1 MGRLFVCLAT
11 MKIILIVRVV
21 VIIVDRIIIAVII
34 IIAAIIVCGCVV
46 CMYASADRHKYD
58 IHREISLYIL
68 KPRAIKSD
76 SNAKAN

>member
-11 MKIILIVRVV
+11 MKIVFIVRV
-21 VIIVDRIIIAVII
+21 VIIVDMIIIAVII
-34 IIAAIIVCGCVV
+34 TIAAIIVCGCVV
-46 CMYASADRHKYD
+46 CMYASAYRHKYD

>member
-1 MGRLFVCLAT
+1 MGCLFVCLAM
-11 MKIILIVRVV
+11 MKIVLTVRVV
-21 VIIVDRIIIAVII
+21 VIIVHVIIIAVII
-34 IIAAIIVCGCVV
+34 IIAAINVCGCVV
-46 CMYASADRHKYD
+46 CMYVCSMTY

>member
-1 MGRLFVCLAT
+1 MGCLFVCLAMMRIVLT
-11 MKIILIVRVV
+11 VRVV

-34 IIAAIIVCGCVV
+34 TIVVIIVRGCVV
-46 CMYASADRHKYD
+46 CMYASACSHKYD